1 MNLNTSFVEI
11 DTLMV
16 SLEHASGMGN
26 YFMRDSVITFV
37 DAKTCV
43 FYDIDLNGNIMGSY
57 FRRGNGKNEIPS
69 VKGKI
74 DFPQIGFEKGT
85 TERGF
90 QR

>member
-1 MNLNTSFVEI
+1 MKSFVHYEP
-11 DTLMV
+11 
-16 SLEHASGMGN
+16 
-26 YFMRDSVITFV
+26 
-37 DAKTCV
+37 
-43 FYDIDLNGNIMGSY
+43 FYDHDCKPY
-57 FRRGNGKNEIPS
+57 T

>member
-1 MNLNTSFVEI
+1 MTVKA
-11 DTLMV
+11 T
-16 SLEHASGMGN
+16 
-26 YFMRDSVITFV
+26 
-37 DAKTCV
+37 
-43 FYDIDLNGNIMGSY
+43 
-57 FRRGNGKNEIPS
+57 

>member
-1 MNLNTSFVEI
+1 MINCLI
-11 DTLMV
+11 I
-16 SLEHASGMGN
+16 
-26 YFMRDSVITFV
+26 Y
-37 DAKTCV
+37 
-43 FYDIDLNGNIMGSY
+43 
-57 FRRGNGKNEIPS
+57 

>member
-1 MNLNTSFVEI
+1 MFIKIPENPSLLRLSTMVTTVEK
-11 DTLMV
+11 LR
-16 SLEHASGMGN
+16 LKLLRA
-26 YFMRDSVITFV
+26 
-37 DAKTCV
+37 
-43 FYDIDLNGNIMGSY
+43 
-57 FRRGNGKNEIPS
+57 

>member
-1 MNLNTSFVEI
+1 MLSRKLDNFIERHYSNNKS
-11 DTLMV
+11 
-16 SLEHASGMGN
+16 A
-26 YFMRDSVITFV
+26 
-37 DAKTCV
+37 
-43 FYDIDLNGNIMGSY
+43 
-57 FRRGNGKNEIPS
+57 

>member
-1 MNLNTSFVEI
+1 MLNDVTHP
-11 DTLMV
+11 D
-16 SLEHASGMGN
+16 
-26 YFMRDSVITFV
+26 
-37 DAKTCV
+37 
-43 FYDIDLNGNIMGSY
+43 
-57 FRRGNGKNEIPS
+57 